1 VPELSFLAESAT
13 AGGRQ
18 WSFEAVGAAVDAL
31 AERYRAAGWGE
42 RHRVALG
49 VGNHPRHFMH
59 FLALNSLGV
68 SIVPLNP
75 DHLAAELR
83 FVLQHARVG
92 LAVCGA
98 AQATVV
104 RQAIATAPPLDALP
118 VVSVHPSPDQLPTI
132 PKAQGAVEREADE
145 LAILYTSGT
154 TGRPKGCVLSN
165 NYILSSGAWYLHQG
179 GLLRLERACD
189 RLLNPLPVFHMNCGM
204 VSFAAMLLS
213 ENCLILPDRFH
224 PDSWWED
231 CVRSH
236 ASVIHYLGIM
246 PPVLFKQ
253 SSGAWEQR
261 HRIRFGLGAGC
272 DPSLHGP
279 FEERFGFPLVEVWGM
294 TETGRFIANHHEPR
308 FTNTRAF
315 GRELPPLQARVVDEN
330 GLDRPCGE
338 TGELVVRASDAQPR
352 EGFFSGYLYDKE
364 ATAHAWRGNWF
375 HTGDVFRRD
384 AQGLL
389 HFVDRKKDMVRR
401 SGENISSA
409 EVEAVLAG
417 HPLVLRVAVVAVPD
431 DLRDEEVMAVVVPA
445 DPRAEPN
452 ELARILVRYCLGELA
467 YYKAPGWI
475 LFRAALPVTPTNK
488 VQKSTLFAAGQS
500 PVLGAVD
507 CRSMKRRSI
516 NSPEAGSGSIF
527 APVQ

>member
-1 VPELSFLAESAT
+1 
-13 AGGRQ
+13 
-18 WSFEAVGAAVDAL
+18 VDAL

-49 VGNHPRHFMH
+49 VGDHPRHFLH

-75 DHLAAELR
+75 DHPAAELR
-83 FVLQHARVG
+83 FALQHARVS

-118 VVSVHPSPDQLPTI
+118 VLSVHPSPDQLPTI

-145 LAILYTSGT
+145 LAILYTSGS

-165 NYILSSGAWYLHQG
+165 NYILSSGALYLHQG
-179 GLLRLERACD
+179 GLLRLNPACD
-189 RLLNPLPVFHMNCGM
+189 RLLNPLPVFYMNCGL

-224 PDSWWED
+224 PGTWWED

-236 ASVIHYLGIM
+236 ASVIYYLGIM

-261 HRIRFGLGAGC
+261 HRICFGLGAGC

-279 FEERFGFPLVEVWGM
+279 FGERFGFPLVEVLGM

-308 FTNTRAF
+308 FTNTRAL
-315 GRELPPLQARVVDEN
+315 GRGLPPLQARVVDEN
-330 GLDRPCGE
+330 GLDRPSGE
-338 TGELVVRASDAQPR
+338 AGELVVRASDAQPR
-352 EGFFSGYLYDKE
+352 EGFFSGYLYDEE

-375 HTGDVFRRD
+375 HTGDVVRRD
-384 AQGLL
+384 TQGLS

-401 SGENISSA
+401 SGENISPA

-417 HPLVLRVAVVAVPD
+417 HPLVLRVAVMAVPD
-431 DLRDEEVMAVVVPA
+431 ALRDEEVMAWWFQLI
-445 DPRAEPN
+445 
-452 ELARILVRYCLGELA
+452 LA
-467 YYKAPGWI
+467 PS
-475 LFRAALPVTPTNK
+475 PTNLRGFWCATVWGNWRNTK
-488 VQKSTLFAAGQS
+488 RPGGSCS
-500 PVLGAVD
+500 VL
-507 CRSMKRRSI
+507 R
-516 NSPEAGSGSIF
+516 F
-527 APVQ
+527 Q